1 MLQHGTFSLALL
13 ILLSVAPAAAQ
24 QPAIGLSSNMI
35 IVQDLDASL
44 AFYRDVLGYRADPR
58 RELSSPLSLEPAG
71 LGRFER
77 VSFARVWPSLKVRN
91 RPEGTGAAPL
101 SLLQPHGLDDN
112 GALPIRSCSEFGSGV
127 GDTVLSH
134 EVVGLDQ
141 IRRRLANT
149 PHCIVSDIQPS
160 RTGKSRTLAV
170 LDPNGILLELY
181 EYVDEVK

>member
-1 MLQHGTFSLALL
+1 MLQHGTIRLALL
-13 ILLSVAPAAAQ
+13 VLLSVAPAAAQ

-58 RELSSPLSLEPAG
+58 RELNSPLSLEPAG
-71 LGRFER
+71 LGRFKR
-77 VSFARVWPSLKVRN
+77 VSFVRVWPSLKVRN

-101 SLLQPHGLDDN
+101 SLLQPHDLDGTGIGSDR
-112 GALPIRSCSEFGSGV
+112 ACSEYGSRV

-134 EVVGLDQ
+134 EVAGLDQ
-141 IRRRLANT
+141 IRARLVQRS
-149 PHCIVSDIQPS
+149 HCIVSDIKPS
-160 RTGKSRTLAV
+160 RTGRSRTLAV

-181 EYVDEVK
+181 EYVEKAE